1 MISGSSAFNDILEKK
16 YKILRT
22 SLILGNSKNRDDLLL
37 QFEDTARKVDDIYN
51 NRYLE
56 ILASKKYPTKNFDE
70 EEDRLKD
77 LIDYI
82 KKRIYDRKCF
92 LDDYKEVTLY
102 NLDGLRD
109 ISDEDELPLYENRLN
124 IIEEYLGNCE
134 KIDDINKHIS
144 KCKDELD
151 EKYKVNAENQALN
164 IKYEDDLLEEF
175 NKIILDDEYYSK
187 LSYTDIDK
195 YLEELDMS
203 SKDKKATLDTFIASY
218 DALEN
223 SGISDKEKDEY
234 KSYVNDAKVDYYSDV
249 EKIFILK
256 LYKMVLDKKTEYK
269 DIFNKREDIT
279 NLLNDRLLLRNSLD
293 IDSFDVLSSFYD
305 TVCDQFGVIKSQKY
319 TIESI
324 DNLILTLDGYENDLK
339 ELTMRNSDKEILDVI
354 SDYVFDDYLKPI
366 TDAEEENDTKED
378 IVEEEQVEDIKYLDN
393 EVVDVKDA
401 VDFDT
406 DVVSKQA
413 IDVMKR
419 VVEALNIEKDDI
431 VTVENKE
438 DDIFLDNSSS
448 EEKEEEDT
456 KKNILTKEVPMTEE
470 DIFKD
475 IDPFL
480 DDNMYEKDNNS
491 KKVND
496 DTMGLVM
503 PDIEKIGSVKPTN
516 TLSKI
521 EDITKDNGDLI
532 LPTLGLV
539 NNTKDVALV
548 SDNYLA

>member
-37 QFEDTARKVDDIYN
+37 QFEDTARRVDDIYN
-51 NRYLE
+51 NRYLQ
-56 ILASKKYPTKNFDE
+56 ILASKKYPTKNLNE
-70 EEDRLKD
+70 EEDRLRD
-77 LIDYI
+77 LIDFI
-82 KKRIYDRKCF
+82 KKRVYDRKCF
-92 LDDYKEVTLY
+92 LDDYKEITLY
-102 NLDGLRD
+102 NLDGLKD
-109 ISDEDELPLYENRLN
+109 ISDEDELSLYENRLS
-124 IIEEYLGNCE
+124 IIDEYLANVD
-134 KIDDINKHIS
+134 KIDDINKRIS
-144 KCKDELD
+144 ECKDELD

-164 IKYEDDLLEEF
+164 VKYEDTLLDEF

-195 YLEELDMS
+195 ELEDLDIS

-223 SGISDKEKDEY
+223 SGIGEDEKNEY
-234 KSYVNDAKVDYYSDV
+234 KSYVRDAKVDYYNDV
-249 EKIFILK
+249 EKIYILK

-269 DIFNKREDIT
+269 DIFSKRENIT
-279 NLLNDRLLLRNSLD
+279 NLLNERLVLRNDLD
-293 IDSFDVLSSFYD
+293 IDSFDVLSGFYD
-305 TVCDQFGVIKSQKY
+305 IVCDQFGVVKAQKY

-339 ELTMRNSDKEILDVI
+339 ELTMRNSDKEILDVV
-354 SDYVFDDYLKPI
+354 SDYIFDIDKKPTI
-366 TDAEEENDTKED
+366 EVEDTKED
-378 IVEEEQVEDIKYLDN
+378 VVEEEVPKVEDIKHLDN
-393 EVVDVKDA
+393 EVVAVEDA

-406 DVVSKQA
+406 DVVSMQA

-419 VVEALNIEKDDI
+419 VVEALDIDKDNII
-431 VTVENKE
+431 TVENDK
-438 DDIFLDNSSS
+438 DDIFLDEEPKV
-448 EEKEEEDT
+448 EEKEDS

-480 DDNMYEKDNNS
+480 DDNMYENDNE
-491 KKVND
+491 KVKD

-503 PDIEKIGSVKPTN
+503 PDIDKIGSVKPTN

-521 EDITKDNGDLI
+521 EDIAKDNNDLV
-532 LPTLGLV
+532 LPTLGLI
-539 NNTKDVALV
+539 NNTKDVSLV
-548 SDNYLA
+548 SDNYLS

>member
-37 QFEDTARKVDDIYN
+37 QFEDTARRVDDIYN
-51 NRYLE
+51 NRYLQ
-56 ILASKKYPTKNFDE
+56 ILASKKYPTKNLNE
-70 EEDRLKD
+70 EEDRLRD
-77 LIDYI
+77 LIDFI
-82 KKRIYDRKCF
+82 KKRVYDRKCF
-92 LDDYKEVTLY
+92 LDDYKEITLY
-102 NLDGLRD
+102 NLDGLKD
-109 ISDEDELPLYENRLN
+109 ISDEDELSLYENRLS
-124 IIEEYLGNCE
+124 IIDEYLANVD
-134 KIDDINKHIS
+134 KIDDINKRIS
-144 KCKDELD
+144 ECKDELD

-164 IKYEDDLLEEF
+164 VKYEDTLLDEF

-195 YLEELDMS
+195 ELEDLDIS

-223 SGISDKEKDEY
+223 SGIGEDEKNEY
-234 KSYVNDAKVDYYSDV
+234 KSYVRDAKVDYYSDV
-249 EKIFILK
+249 EKIYILK

-269 DIFNKREDIT
+269 DIFSKRENIT
-279 NLLNDRLLLRNSLD
+279 NLLNERLVLRNDLD
-293 IDSFDVLSSFYD
+293 IDSFDVLSGFYD
-305 TVCDQFGVIKSQKY
+305 IVCDQFGVVKAQKY

-339 ELTMRNSDKEILDVI
+339 ELTMRNSDKEILDVV
-354 SDYVFDDYLKPI
+354 SDYIFDIDKKPTI
-366 TDAEEENDTKED
+366 EVEDTEEDV
-378 IVEEEQVEDIKYLDN
+378 VEEEVPKVEDIKHLDN
-393 EVVDVKDA
+393 EVVAVEDA

-406 DVVSKQA
+406 DVVSMQA

-419 VVEALNIEKDDI
+419 VVEALDIDKDNII
-431 VTVENKE
+431 TVENDK
-438 DDIFLDNSSS
+438 DDIFLD
-448 EEKEEEDT
+448 EEPKVEEEEES

-480 DDNMYEKDNNS
+480 DDNMYENEN
-491 KKVND
+491 KKVKD

-503 PDIEKIGSVKPTN
+503 PDIDKIGSVKPTN

-521 EDITKDNGDLI
+521 EDIAKDNNDLV
-532 LPTLGLV
+532 LPTLGLI
-539 NNTKDVALV
+539 NNTKDVSLV
-548 SDNYLA
+548 SDNYLS

>member
-37 QFEDTARKVDDIYN
+37 QFEDTARRVDDIYN
-51 NRYLE
+51 NRYLQ
-56 ILASKKYPTKNFDE
+56 ILASKKYPTKNLNE
-70 EEDRLKD
+70 EEDRLRD
-77 LIDYI
+77 LIDFI
-82 KKRIYDRKCF
+82 KKRVYDRKCF
-92 LDDYKEVTLY
+92 LDDYKEITLY
-102 NLDGLRD
+102 NLDGLKD
-109 ISDEDELPLYENRLN
+109 ISDEDELSLYENRLS
-124 IIEEYLGNCE
+124 IIDEYLANVD
-134 KIDDINKHIS
+134 KIDDINKRIS
-144 KCKDELD
+144 ECKDELD
-151 EKYKVNAENQALN
+151 EKYKVNAENQALDV
-164 IKYEDDLLEEF
+164 KYEDTLLDEF
-175 NKIILDDEYYSK
+175 NKIILDDEYFSK

-195 YLEELDMS
+195 ELEDLDIS

-223 SGISDKEKDEY
+223 SGIGEDEKNEY
-234 KSYVNDAKVDYYSDV
+234 KSYVRDAKVDYYSDV
-249 EKIFILK
+249 EKIYILK

-269 DIFNKREDIT
+269 DIFSKRENIT
-279 NLLNDRLLLRNSLD
+279 NLLNERLVLRNDLG

-305 TVCDQFGVIKSQKY
+305 IVCDQFGVVKAQKY

-339 ELTMRNSDKEILDVI
+339 ELTMRNSDKEILDVV
-354 SDYVFDDYLKPI
+354 SDYIFDIDKKPTI
-366 TDAEEENDTKED
+366 EVEDTEEDV
-378 IVEEEQVEDIKYLDN
+378 VEEEVPKVEDIKHLDN
-393 EVVDVKDA
+393 EVVAVEDA

-406 DVVSKQA
+406 DVVSMQA

-419 VVEALNIEKDDI
+419 VVEALDIDKDNII
-431 VTVENKE
+431 TVENDK
-438 DDIFLDNSSS
+438 DDIFLDEEPKV
-448 EEKEEEDT
+448 EEKEDS

-480 DDNMYEKDNNS
+480 DDNMYENDNE
-491 KKVND
+491 KVKD

-503 PDIEKIGSVKPTN
+503 PDIDKIGSVKPTN

-521 EDITKDNGDLI
+521 EDIAKDNNDLV
-532 LPTLGLV
+532 LPTLGLI
-539 NNTKDVALV
+539 NNTKDVSLV
-548 SDNYLA
+548 SDNYLS

>member
-37 QFEDTARKVDDIYN
+37 QFEDTARRVDDIYN
-51 NRYLE
+51 NRYLQ
-56 ILASKKYPTKNFDE
+56 ILASKKYPTKNLNE
-70 EEDRLKD
+70 EEDRLRD
-77 LIDYI
+77 LIDFI
-82 KKRIYDRKCF
+82 KKRVYDRKCF
-92 LDDYKEVTLY
+92 LDDYKEITLY
-102 NLDGLRD
+102 NLDGLKD
-109 ISDEDELPLYENRLN
+109 ISDEDELSLYENRLS
-124 IIEEYLGNCE
+124 IIDEYLANVD
-134 KIDDINKHIS
+134 KIDDINKRIS
-144 KCKDELD
+144 ECKDELD

-164 IKYEDDLLEEF
+164 VKYEDTLLDEF

-195 YLEELDMS
+195 ELEDLDVS

-223 SGISDKEKDEY
+223 SGIGEDEKNEY
-234 KSYVNDAKVDYYSDV
+234 KSYVRDAKVDYYSDV
-249 EKIFILK
+249 EKIYILK

-269 DIFNKREDIT
+269 DIFSKRENIT
-279 NLLNDRLLLRNSLD
+279 NLLNERLVLRNDLG
-293 IDSFDVLSSFYD
+293 IDSFDVLSGFYD
-305 TVCDQFGVIKSQKY
+305 VVCDQFGVVKAQKY

-339 ELTMRNSDKEILDVI
+339 ELTMRNSDKEILDVV
-354 SDYVFDDYLKPI
+354 SDYIFDIDKKPTI
-366 TDAEEENDTKED
+366 EVEDTEEDV
-378 IVEEEQVEDIKYLDN
+378 VEEEVPKVEDIKHLDN
-393 EVVDVKDA
+393 EVIAVEDA

-406 DVVSKQA
+406 DVVSMQA

-419 VVEALNIEKDDI
+419 VVEALDIDKDNII
-431 VTVENKE
+431 TVENDK
-438 DDIFLDNSSS
+438 DDIFLDEEPKV
-448 EEKEEEDT
+448 EEKEDS

-480 DDNMYEKDNNS
+480 DDNMYENDNE
-491 KKVND
+491 KVKD

-503 PDIEKIGSVKPTN
+503 PDIDKIGSVKPTN

-521 EDITKDNGDLI
+521 EDIAKDNNDLV
-532 LPTLGLV
+532 LPTLGLI
-539 NNTKDVALV
+539 NNTKDVSLV
-548 SDNYLA
+548 SDNYLS